1 MKALALLWTLLACLP
16 AIVYG
21 HAGHEHKPSPAPVSL
36 APGYGK
42 LGFPAPVPGTY
53 ELPVIRAAAD
63 GDIVLATGKAA
74 RLHEILDGRLVV
86 LSFIYSTCSDVN
98 GCPLALHVLREIRT
112 ALEREPDLARAVRL
126 VSFSFDPEQDTPEV
140 LQKISESMGPGT
152 AEWLFVT
159 VPSPQALRPILDAY
173 DQSVQRNYD
182 AQGNPV
188 GTFSHILR
196 VYLID
201 RAKRVRNIY
210 SVSYLHKDILLADLR
225 TLLQEEARSA
235 TVADAAP
242 AAPPADAVMGP
253 GDYKEDYESADYTT
267 RSVSLTR
274 RTGRPA
280 DLLALIEQPPLG
292 LPPVP
297 VPADNPITAAKVEL
311 GRKLFYDRRLSFNN
325 TFSCAMCHVPE
336 QGFTN
341 NEIATAVGIE
351 GRAVRRNA
359 PTIYNIAY
367 LPSLF
372 HDGREHRL
380 EYQVWQPLLAHNEM
394 GNPSIGLVVEKIQR
408 LPDYQ
413 GMFERAFEGR
423 GPDVDTI
430 GMAIASYARTLVSG
444 NSPFDRWHF
453 GGDEN
458 AVDDAVKRGFRLF
471 TGKAGCVTCHSI
483 GEKDALFTDHA
494 FHNTGIGWYVSMQ
507 REPKVRRVRV
517 APGATLEVGQEVFE
531 PFATAAQNDLGRY
544 EVTQDPDDRWRYKT
558 PSLRNVALTAP
569 YMHNGAF
576 STLEQVVEFYNQG
589 GFAHEQLDPLIRPLH
604 LTRDEMADL
613 VAFLK
618 SLTGDN
624 VATLVADAFA
634 APVGDPD

>member
-1 MKALALLWTLLACLP
+1 MKALAFLWSLLACLP
-16 AIVYG
+16 AIVHG
-21 HAGHEHKPSPAPVSL
+21 HGGHESNPAPVPL

-42 LGFPAPVPGTY
+42 LGFTAPIPGSY

-63 GDIVLATGKAA
+63 GEIVLATGEAA

-86 LSFIYSTCSDVN
+86 LSFIYSACSDVN
-98 GCPLALHVLREIRT
+98 GCPLAIHVLREIRA
-112 ALEREPDLARAVRL
+112 ALEREPDFARDVRL
-126 VSFSFDPEQDTPEV
+126 VSFSFDPEQDTPET
-140 LQKISESMGPGT
+140 LQKIGESMGAGT

-159 VPSPQALRPILDAY
+159 TPSQQALQPILDAY
-173 DQSVQRNYD
+173 DQSVLRDYD
-182 AQGNPV
+182 AKGDPV

-201 RAKRVRNIY
+201 RAKRIRNIY
-210 SVSYLHKDILLADLR
+210 SVSFLHKDVVLADLR

-235 TVADAAP
+235 LAADGAAAALPAVSVA
-242 AAPPADAVMGP
+242 GP
-253 GDYKEDYESADYTT
+253 GDYKEGYESADYTT
-267 RSVSLTR
+267 RSTSLTR

-280 DLLALIEQPPLG
+280 DLLALIAQPPLG
-292 LPPVP
+292 LPPVS
-297 VPADNPITAAKVEL
+297 VPADNPLTAAKVEL

-359 PTIYNIAY
+359 PTIYNTAY
-367 LPSLF
+367 FPRLF

-380 EYQVWQPLLAHNEM
+380 EHQVWQPLLAHNEM
-394 GNPSIGLVVEKIQR
+394 GNPGIGLVVEKVKR

-413 GMFERAFEGR
+413 GMFERAFDGR
-423 GPDVDTI
+423 GPDMDTI
-430 GMAIASYARTLVSG
+430 GMAIASYERTLVSA

-453 GGDEN
+453 GGDEG

-471 TGKAGCVTCHSI
+471 TGKAGCAACHSI
-483 GEKDALFTDHA
+483 GEKEALFTDHA
-494 FHNTGIGWYVSMQ
+494 FHNTGIGWYFSMQ
-507 REPKVRRVRV
+507 REPEVRRVRV
-517 APGATLEVGQEVFE
+517 APGATLEVAPVVFE
-531 PFATAAQNDLGRY
+531 PFVAAAQNDLGLY
-544 EVTQDPDDRWRYKT
+544 EVTQDPDDRWRYRT

-576 STLEQVVEFYNQG
+576 GTLEQVVEFYNQG
-589 GFAHEQLDPLIRPLH
+589 GHAHEQLDPLIRPLH
-604 LTRDEMADL
+604 LTREEMADL